1 MLQNH
6 HALSKYDKAET
17 WSAVRVHSIK
27 GTVLLGE
34 TMNYDINVPFTQVHY
49 FRNNISKLEE

>member
-17 WSAVRVHSIK
+17 QSAMTVHYMK
-27 GTVLLGE
+27 GTIFLGE
-34 TMNYDINVPFTQVHY
+34 TMNCDIYVPFTVVHY
-49 FRNNISKLEE
+49 FRNNSS

>member
-17 WSAVRVHSIK
+17 SSAMREHSIK
-27 GTVLLGE
+27 GTVLHGE
-34 TMNYDINVPFTQVHY
+34 TMNYDNNITFNVVYY
-49 FRNNISKLEE
+49 FRSISS

>member
-6 HALSKYDKAET
+6 YALSKYDKAEI
-17 WSAVRVHSIK
+17 WSAMRVHSIK

-34 TMNYDINVPFTQVHY
+34 TMNSDIYIPFTMVQY
-49 FRNNISKLEE
+49 FRNNTSELED

>member
-6 HALSKYDKAET
+6 HALSKYEKAET
-17 WSAVRVHSIK
+17 YSAVRVHSIN

-34 TMNYDINVPFTQVHY
+34 TMNYDINVPFTLVH
-49 FRNNISKLEE
+49 